1 MTQLVA
7 LDSHGG
13 VGVEVVE
20 KVREVVALD
29 SHGGGVVVTELV
41 ASDNHGGGE
50 VEEVAVVM
58 VMVTVVAVD
67 GYCSVLVDDGDGG
80 GGGDEVAVVS
90 LQGYMGQVA
99 VVVEE
104 NMAEVVKVVEESSR
118 GNSSLLWGIRTNVPY
133 DSLSLS
139 LSRSKC
145 YTTDG

>member
-1 MTQLVA
+1 MTQL
-7 LDSHGG
+7 
-13 VGVEVVE
+13 
-20 KVREVVALD
+20 VALD

-50 VEEVAVVM
+50 AAEVAV
-58 VMVTVVAVD
+58 VVAVD
-67 GYCSVLVDDGDGG
+67 GYCSVLVDGGDGGG

-104 NMAEVVKVVEESSR
+104 SMAEVVKVVEESSR

-133 DSLSLS
+133 YSLSLS
-139 LSRSKC
+139 LGANATQQIDRMKGQAANICTSK
-145 YTTDG
+145 

>member
-1 MTQLVA
+1 MVA

-58 VMVTVVAVD
+58 VMVVAVD
-67 GYCSVLVDDGDGG
+67 GYRSVLVDDGDGG

-90 LQGYMGQVA
+90 LQGYMAQVA

-104 NMAEVVKVVEESSR
+104 SMAEVVKVVEESSR

-139 LSRSKC
+139 L
-145 YTTDG
+145 